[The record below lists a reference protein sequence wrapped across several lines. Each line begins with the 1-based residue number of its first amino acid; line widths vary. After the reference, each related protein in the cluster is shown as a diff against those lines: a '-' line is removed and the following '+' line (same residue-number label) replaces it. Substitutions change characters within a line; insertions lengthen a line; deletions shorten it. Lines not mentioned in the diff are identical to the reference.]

1 MPPKLNE
8 EDVGERPRR
17 SDAVTSSFFKNV
29 LQKLTQASQQATQ
42 AMHDTLAAG
51 STWAL
56 GPGSGSLGSTSGG
69 CSSGESSSS
78 LKKSS

>member
-17 SDAVTSSFFKNV
+17 SDAVTSSFLKNV

-51 STWAL
+51 ST
-56 GPGSGSLGSTSGG
+56 
-69 CSSGESSSS
+69 
-78 LKKSS
+78 